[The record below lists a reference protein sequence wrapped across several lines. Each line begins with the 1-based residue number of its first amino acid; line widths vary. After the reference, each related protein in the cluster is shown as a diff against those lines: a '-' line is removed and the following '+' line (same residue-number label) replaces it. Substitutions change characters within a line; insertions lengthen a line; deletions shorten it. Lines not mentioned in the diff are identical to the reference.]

1 VKKYFAGAILAWVA
15 VTQSASIWGGDHIQ
29 IDVTR
34 DGARIELDCA
44 HGTMDQ
50 APRADAKGAFKV
62 KGTFVP
68 ERSGPTQDDKAP
80 APKAVYSGTIKDDT
94 MTLRIVVDGH
104 ESDALTYELTRGQR
118 GNIRKC
124 R

>member
-1 VKKYFAGAILAWVA
+1 VKKYFAGAILAGVA
-15 VTQSASIWGGDHIQ
+15 VTQSPTIWGGDHIQ

-34 DGARIELDCA
+34 DGASLELDCA
-44 HGTMDQ
+44 HGTIDQ
-50 APRADAKGAFKV
+50 ALRADAKGAFKV

-68 ERSGPTQDDKAP
+68 ERSGPTHDDNPP

-104 ESDALTYELTRGQR
+104 ESDALTYELTRDQR